1 MSGNAQLSGELVVNP
16 GIDAGSFPAG
26 ISNVPL
32 SLLPCSKPFVVSTG
46 DQVANVN
53 NVSLAPVGGVG
64 ASGPVTNAHTLYL
77 RTAAPMKVQLTLNND
92 GSGTTTETL
101 NVNGTLLIETATGYE
116 VQGVEVLGVGV
127 LEYLA
132 IGNS

>member
-1 MSGNAQLSGELVVNP
+1 MNGNAQLSGTLIVNP

-32 SLLPCSKPFVVSTG
+32 SLLPCSKPFAVSTG

-53 NVSLAPVGGVG
+53 NVALAALGGIG
-64 ASGPVTNAHTLYL
+64 AGGPVTKAHTLYL
-77 RTAAPMKVQLTLNND
+77 RSAAAMQVQLTLSND
-92 GSGTTTETL
+92 GTGTTTATV
-101 NVNGTLLIETATGYE
+101 NVNGTMLIETATGYE
-116 VQGVEVLGVGV
+116 VQGVSVLGVGV

-132 IGNS
+132 LGNA